1 MNMMKRTAIVL
12 WATVWLITQTTKDIV
27 VSFVDLMR
35 IALGEDG
42 KTVDIITFLI
52 YMSASVVVIGF
63 TGILIAAFQIN

>member
-12 WATVWLITQTTKDIV
+12 WATVWLVTQATKDIV

-63 TGILIAAFQIN
+63 TGMLIAASQIN